1 MANEQTQ
8 YNNINLELDIPQ
20 NGRIK
25 VHTQIIN
32 DLSSG
37 IYSSPAS
44 CIKELVNNSY
54 DADAKNVTIRVKPVY
69 DSMTIIDDGK
79 GMNAV
84 DFDKKFAWISHSTK
98 RQDSNLS
105 EILKRPLIGKIGIGF
120 IAVNEICEE
129 LEITST
135 KKGEPF
141 KFTANINF
149 KKYFEEANISE
160 SVSNGEEE
168 EGIIK
173 GEYQLLNEAEEDE
186 EHYTIIRL
194 LGLKE
199 SVKNILDDK
208 QYLSEILKSRN
219 KNYNKAFFSSMKDLM
234 DYHAQ
239 NNLKSFSEDNAYVQ
253 FIIDLASYIPVEYI
267 NNGPIDGYEDEILK
281 EIVEDHKKLDFKVDL
296 DGIYLKKPIYFSK
309 KENLNTG
316 FVSFRKTIN
325 VEENS
330 SNLTNEIIFKGYFYV
345 QHGILFPRELNGLA
359 IRIRKIP
366 IAEQFGFDDSFMKY
380 PYYTNQIFRNWVCG
394 EIYIEKGLED
404 AMNIDRKSF
413 RVTHPH
419 YLALQNFIHKY
430 LDDKVFKIALELYNG
445 AKDFREKEKNKVKRE
460 EGKKIL
466 STQKVN
472 YTKTIKESKSKS
484 NELNP
489 EIKDKV
495 FAPIR
500 IVDSSD
506 KTATVEVDES
516 MVKKFKKK
524 DWQYLES
531 IFLIFESAFKE
542 AEGDANTL
550 RKLFYKKVNEWKNIK
565 N

>member
-1 MANEQTQ
+1 MSDLTDNKIDLT
-8 YNNINLELDIPQ
+8 LDVVQ
-20 NGRIK
+20 KGRIK

-54 DADAKNVTIRVKPVY
+54 DADAKVVTIRVKPVH
-69 DSMTIIDDGK
+69 DSITIIDDGK

-98 RQDSNLS
+98 RTDSSLS
-105 EILKRPLIGKIGIGF
+105 EMLKRPLIGKIGIGF
-120 IAVNEICEE
+120 IAVNEICHE

-135 KKGEPF
+135 KKGEPL

-149 KKYFEEANISE
+149 KKYFEDAAVPDE
-160 SVSNGEEE
+160 GEE

-173 GEYQLLNEAEEDE
+173 GEYELVNDAEDSD

-208 QYLSEILKSRN
+208 QYLSELLKKKN
-219 KNYNKAFFSSMKDLM
+219 KNYDKNFFTSMKDLLEF
-234 DYHAQ
+234 HTS
-239 NNLKSFSEDNAYVQ
+239 NKLKSFSEDNAYVQ

-267 NNGPIDGYEDEILK
+267 DGGPIENANDEIIDD
-281 EIVEDHKKLDFKVDL
+281 IVARHKQLDFKVDL

-309 KENLNTG
+309 NKDVNSQYLSFKESIKVPNEDG
-316 FVSFRKTIN
+316 DEIK
-325 VEENS
+325 
-330 SNLTNEIIFKGYFYV
+330 LTGYFYV
-345 QHGILFPRELNGLA
+345 QHGIIFPKEYNGVA
-359 IRIRKIP
+359 IRIKNVP
-366 IAEQFGFDDSFMKY
+366 ISDNYGFDDSFMKF
-380 PYYTNQIFRNWVCG
+380 PYYTYQLFRSWVSG
-394 EIYIEKGLED
+394 ELYIEKGLED

-413 RVTHPH
+413 RVTHQH
-419 YLALQNFIHKY
+419 YLALQNFLHRL
-430 LDDKVFKIALELYNG
+430 LDDKVFKMALALYQG
-445 AKDFREKEKNKVKRE
+445 ARDFREEEKKNAKKEAGR
-460 EGKKIL
+460 KIL
-466 STQKVN
+466 SSAKVE
-472 YTKTIKESKSKS
+472 YTKASHPPKPKKGSSKESDTS
-484 NELNP
+484 E
-489 EIKDKV
+489 EEKV

-500 IVDSSD
+500 IVDSSA
-506 KTATVEVDES
+506 KTSTVEVDES
-516 MVKKFKKK
+516 IVKKFKKK
-524 DWQYLES
+524 DWEYLES

-542 AEGDANTL
+542 ADGDVQKL
-550 RKLFYKKVNEWKNIK
+550 RKLFYQKVNDWKNIK